1 MEKNNCLQEEDHCL
15 LGECCQISILFMSLL
30 GMWGMGGAW
39 RRLVCLDEE
48 EKFHLVSWE
57 NVCSLFHLGELNFWI
72 FGLFNKAA
80 FGK

>member
-1 MEKNNCLQEEDHCL
+1 
-15 LGECCQISILFMSLL
+15 
-30 GMWGMGGAW
+30 MGGAW

-80 FGK
+80 FGKW